1 MSKLYF
7 LTSPNVESHTT
18 LTVYLS
24 CLWKFHSIHT
34 TCPLPY
40 ADLFSLVFFSL
51 STLEKVDINEII
63 GQNSEGQKEDL
74 ELPLFNLSTIASATD
89 NFSLKNKLGQGG
101 FGAVYR
107 VNA

>member
-1 MSKLYF
+1 M
-7 LTSPNVESHTT
+7 
-18 LTVYLS
+18 
-24 CLWKFHSIHT
+24 
-34 TCPLPY
+34 
-40 ADLFSLVFFSL
+40 
-51 STLEKVDINEII
+51 DINEII

-107 VNA
+107 VNV